1 MSALRPASPDRVTPP
16 TARPLYSNLERYKL
30 FAIFAPF
37 CSIPSVNRLDERAYP
52 SPISSVSFWIAR
64 DHNICTAPR
73 VRPIRSA
80 TSSNGRRC
88 RFLSRITSR

>member
-16 TARPLYSNLERYKL
+16 TARPPNSNLERHKL

-64 DHNICTAPR
+64 DSVFFGSPAEATMFLAATPPFKPTA
-73 VRPIRSA
+73 
-80 TSSNGRRC
+80 
-88 RFLSRITSR
+88 